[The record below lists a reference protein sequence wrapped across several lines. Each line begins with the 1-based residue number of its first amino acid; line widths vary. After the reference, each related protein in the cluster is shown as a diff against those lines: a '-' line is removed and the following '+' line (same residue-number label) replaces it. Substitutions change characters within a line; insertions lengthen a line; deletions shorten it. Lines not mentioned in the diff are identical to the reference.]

1 MILTDEQIQK
11 AIDRREAFFFTD
23 KEIENLWHQASLKKN
38 IELMTLNI
46 TQHTLILDAMHLKAV
61 KIDVNK
67 ANKILEIKEYLTKSI
82 HVQRINNL
90 QAELIDE
97 SNLKMFEK
105 EFKIRELKEEI
116 KNLKQNI
123 CNSRITN

>member
-1 MILTDEQIQK
+1 MILTDVQIQK

-38 IELMTLNI
+38 IELMTLNM
-46 TQHTLILDAMHLKAV
+46 TQHTLILDAMYLKV
-61 KIDVNK
+61 VNIDVNK

>member
-38 IELMTLNI
+38 IELMTLNM

>member
-38 IELMTLNI
+38 IELMILNM
-46 TQHTLILDAMHLKAV
+46 TEHTLVLDAMINKVIRIDAEKAD
-61 KIDVNK
+61 KIQ
-67 ANKILEIKEYLTKSI
+67 EIKDYLTRSI
-82 HVQRINNL
+82 QVQRINNL
-90 QAELIDE
+90 QAELITE
-97 SNLKMFEK
+97 SNLKMFGK
-105 EFKIRELKEEI
+105 DFKIRELKEEI

-123 CNSRITN
+123 CNLRITN